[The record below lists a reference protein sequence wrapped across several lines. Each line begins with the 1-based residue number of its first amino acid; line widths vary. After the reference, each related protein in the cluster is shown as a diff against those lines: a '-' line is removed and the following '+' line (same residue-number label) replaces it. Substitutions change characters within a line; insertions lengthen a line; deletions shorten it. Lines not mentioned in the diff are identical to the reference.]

1 MTRTKYVSSLCAAA
15 LLLAQ
20 LTIASAQTP
29 PEPAAPASAPE
40 QTSTPAEP
48 PAEVPA
54 STPKDSKAALAGNQ
68 LPKLVIRWDCGDCEV
83 NAKVSPLIEKNYAT
97 KVAAK
102 GFTVSDNETA
112 EMVVTKYR
120 QRPPGARVMFGF
132 MAGRDIL
139 ETRITFR
146 GKEYLA
152 GDYMANAWHGMNSL
166 CESVAQST
174 LDHMLAHAQAP
185 TGVAAAGDK
194 PNSQ

>member
-1 MTRTKYVSSLCAAA
+1 MTRTKYVSTLCAAM

-20 LTIASAQTP
+20 FAIANAQTS

-40 QTSTPAEP
+40 QASTPAEP
-48 PAEVPA
+48 PAPA
-54 STPKDSKAALAGNQ
+54 PVAPPAESKAALASNQ

-83 NAKVSPLIEKNYAT
+83 NPKVSPLIEKNYAT
-97 KVAAK
+97 KAAAK

-132 MAGRDIL
+132 MAGKDIL

-152 GDYMANAWHGMNSL
+152 GDYMANAWQGMDSL

-174 LDHMLAHAQAP
+174 LDHMLANTQP
-185 TGVAAAGDK
+185 PSGVASAGDK
-194 PNSQ
+194 PNTQ